1 MIKMNYLVQEEENK
15 FRSNFKKNGKIPPQ
29 ALDLEYAIIGAMMI
43 DKKGLDEII
52 DILFPEVFYKK
63 EHQEIFCAIQKLY
76 HHSKPVDIYT
86 VSNQLRKDGKLEFI
100 GGEIYLIELTQKVIS
115 SAHIEY
121 HSRIVQQKF
130 ILRKLISISSKI
142 IENCYDERTDVFE
155 LLDQSESKIFEIN
168 QKYLR
173 SKKYESSQTLIA
185 KAIERIKKIG
195 ENKNGLSGIS
205 SGFYKMDKVTS
216 GWQNSDLIILA
227 SRPGM
232 GKTTFML
239 SMVRNIVIE
248 QKIPVVIFSLEM
260 SSIQLITRLIS
271 SESGISSDKLK
282 KSYFS
287 DLDWKQLFMK
297 TKKLK
302 EAPLFI
308 DDSPSLSIFSLRA
321 KCRRLISQNGIKLI
335 LIDYMQLMGGW
346 YNHGYSRFIN
356 REQEI
361 SIISRSLK
369 SIAKELDIPIIAL
382 SQLSRA
388 VETRGGSKRPL
399 LSDLRESG
407 AIEQDADIVLFI
419 YRPEYYGFNTWDT
432 DESDSSCI
440 GQAEII
446 IAKHRNGVLD
456 KFRVKFI
463 STQSKFMDFE
473 EKKMSS
479 WEKDYQKNILD
490 KESQSKFM
498 DFEEKKMS
506 SWEKDY
512 QKNILDKES
521 QSKFMDF
528 EEKKMSSWE

>member
-1 MIKMNYLVQEEENK
+1 MNHLIQEEEKK
-15 FRSNFKKNGKIPPQ
+15 FCSDFIKNGKIPPQ
-29 ALDLEYAIIGAMMI
+29 ALDLEYAIIGAILI

-63 EHQEIFCAIQKLY
+63 EHQDIFRAIQKLY
-76 HHSKPVDIYT
+76 LNSKPVDIYT
-86 VSNQLRKDGKLEFI
+86 VSNQLRQDGKLDII
-100 GGEIYLIELTQKVIS
+100 GGELYLIELTQKVIS

-130 ILRKLISISSKI
+130 MMRKLISISSDL

-155 LLDQSESKIFEIN
+155 LLDKAESKLFEIN

-173 SKKYESSQTLIA
+173 SKKYENTQSLIM

-195 ENKNGLSGIS
+195 KNKNGLSGIS
-205 SGFYKMDKVTS
+205 SGFYKMDQITS

-248 QKIPVVIFSLEM
+248 QNIPVVIFSLEM

-271 SESGISSDKLK
+271 SESGISSEKLK
-282 KSYFS
+282 KSYLS
-287 DLDWKQLFMK
+287 DLDWKCLFFK

-308 DDSPSLSIFSLRA
+308 DDTPSLSIFSLRA
-321 KCRRLISQNGIKLI
+321 KCRRLISQHGIKLI
-335 LIDYMQLMGGW
+335 LIDYMQLMGISN
-346 YNHGYSRFIN
+346 NHGYYSSRLIN

-361 SIISRSLK
+361 SIISRNLK

-432 DESDSSCI
+432 DENDSCI

-456 KFRVKFI
+456 KFRLKFI
-463 STQSKFMDFE
+463 SHQSKFMDFE
-473 EKKMSS
+473 EKKISS
-479 WEKDYQKNILD
+479 LDWEEDYKKNVI
-490 KESQSKFM
+490 
-498 DFEEKKMS
+498 EKKS
-506 SWEKDY
+506 SSPTSPLSSYEDIDFKDPLITTTDE
-512 QKNILDKES
+512 NNFS
-521 QSKFMDF
+521 F
-528 EEKKMSSWE
+528 

>member
-1 MIKMNYLVQEEENK
+1 MNHLIQEEENK
-15 FRSNFKKNGKIPPQ
+15 LRSDFIIKDGKIPPQ
-29 ALDLEYAIIGAMMI
+29 ALDLEYAIIGAIMI
-43 DKKGLDEII
+43 DKKGLDEIV

-63 EHQEIFCAIQKLY
+63 EHQDIFRAIQKLY
-76 HHSKPVDIYT
+76 HNSKPVDIYT
-86 VSNQLRKDGKLEFI
+86 VSNQLRQDGKLDII
-100 GGEIYLIELTQKVIS
+100 GGELYLIELTQKVIS

-130 ILRKLISISSKI
+130 LLRKLISISSEI
-142 IENCYDERTDVFE
+142 IENCYDNGADVFE
-155 LLDQSESKIFEIN
+155 LLDKAESKLFEIN
-168 QKYLR
+168 QRYLK
-173 SKKYESSQTLIA
+173 SKKYESTPSLIM
-185 KAIERIKKIG
+185 KAIEKIKKIG
-195 ENKNGLSGIS
+195 KNKDGLSGIS
-205 SGFYKMDKVTS
+205 SGFYKMDKITS

-248 QKIPVVIFSLEM
+248 QKIPAVIFSLEM
-260 SSIQLITRLIS
+260 SSVQLITRLIS
-271 SESGISSDKLK
+271 SESGISSEKLK
-282 KSYFS
+282 RSYLS
-287 DLDWKQLFMK
+287 DLDWKQLFLK

-308 DDSPSLSIFSLRA
+308 DDTPSLSIFSLRT
-321 KCRRLISQNGIKLI
+321 KCRRLISQHGIKLI
-335 LIDYMQLMGGW
+335 LIDYMQLMGIRD
-346 YNHGYSRFIN
+346 HGYSSSRIN

-432 DESDSSCI
+432 DENDSCI

-446 IAKHRNGVLD
+446 IAKHRNGILD
-456 KFRVKFI
+456 KFRLKFI
-463 STQSKFMDFE
+463 SNQSKFMDFE
-473 EKKMSS
+473 KKKRSFLD
-479 WEKDYQKNILD
+479 WEEDYKKNVLD
-490 KESQSKFM
+490 KDSFFIEKPSIMTSSYDDI
-498 DFEEKKMS
+498 DFKDPLIKEEDNFS
-506 SWEKDY
+506 
-512 QKNILDKES
+512 
-521 QSKFMDF
+521 F
-528 EEKKMSSWE
+528 

>member
-1 MIKMNYLVQEEENK
+1 MKKMNNITEKDRN
-15 FRSNFKKNGKIPPQ
+15 FRYDFIKNGKIPPQ
-29 ALDLEYAIIGAMMI
+29 ALDLEEAIIGSMMI

-52 DILFPEVFYKK
+52 DILFPEVFYKI
-63 EHQEIFCAIQKLY
+63 EHQEIFRSIQKLY
-76 HHSKPVDIYT
+76 HNSKPVDLYT
-86 VSNQLRKDGKLEFI
+86 VSNQLRKDEKLEFI
-100 GGEIYLIELTQKVIS
+100 GSELYLIELTQKVIS

-130 ILRKLISISSKI
+130 LLRRLISISSEI
-142 IENCYDERTDVFE
+142 IENCYDESTDVFE
-155 LLDQSESKIFEIN
+155 LLDKAESKLFEIN
-168 QKYLR
+168 QKYLKE
-173 SKKYESSQTLIA
+173 KKYETTQSLIM
-185 KAIERIKKIG
+185 KAIDRIKKV
-195 ENKNGLSGIS
+195 ESNKEGWSGIY
-205 SGFYKMDKVTS
+205 SGFYKMDKITY

-260 SSIQLITRLIS
+260 SSIQLITRLIA
-271 SESGISSDKLK
+271 SETGISSEKLK
-282 KSYFS
+282 KASLS
-287 DLDWKQLFMK
+287 NLDWKRIFHK

-308 DDSPSLSIFSLRA
+308 DDTPALSIFSLRA
-321 KCRRLISQNGIKLI
+321 KCRRLISKHGIKLV
-335 LIDYMQLMGGW
+335 LIDYMQLMGISDSG
-346 YNHGYSRFIN
+346 YNNKSRN

-388 VETRGGSKRPL
+388 VETRGGSRRPL

-419 YRPEYYGFNTWDT
+419 YRPEYYGFHTWDT
-432 DESDSSCI
+432 EEKDSCI

-446 IAKHRNGVLD
+446 IAKHRNGGLGKVRL
-456 KFRVKFI
+456 RFI
-463 STQSKFMDFE
+463 SDQVKFMDFE
-473 EKKMSS
+473 EKKISS
-479 WEKDYQKNILD
+479 SGWEEDYKKNILD
-490 KESQSKFM
+490 QESFFIETI
-498 DFEEKKMS
+498 DEDN
-506 SWEKDY
+506 DY
-512 QKNILDKES
+512 LSE
-521 QSKFMDF
+521 
-528 EEKKMSSWE
+528 